1 MAGGYLGTSAA
12 GLPHI
17 STEILMDEYMFG
29 RRRQRRNR
37 TTFTAQ
43 QLSELETL
51 FQRTHYPDVFL
62 REEVACR
69 ISLSEARVQV
79 WFQNRRAKWRKQTRM
94 QFMQDAW
101 RLRYL
106 GISPPSWLT
115 RSSSTSSNAC
125 TTTPPSPSSPSS
137 GPSSPLPGHIN
148 DARGDEDL
156 NHTNKSTENSAR
168 TSPPSPPP
176 VTPLSEPSVPSQ
188 DVPAVQQLSSPTP
201 GSQLSHSDRLAM
213 ANSLNAA
220 AVAATLRWTQ
230 QYPTSPHSTHP
241 SPSLL
246 PSPTQSKSS
255 QFSPTT
261 SFLQSSAQT
270 PSAPIYSPSLSFP
283 TTPSSLSSASPLL
296 THHSS
301 LLHPHT
307 NFPHVGCLGPGICPC
322 LHPGHLADPRLL
334 PPAMTGAMPTGGSQ
348 LLTTP
353 HRPYLSHVFQE
364 LQNVSSVALPIIPP
378 ASEAALSSAKTSVS
392 PEPKALQ
399 NFNARKESSR
409 DSKSSHDE
417 SSAEKVAIGSDK
429 ETKKF
434 RQLDYKF
441 SSVQKEEEDADD
453 PQINVENETKDDLTP
468 ADLSIKSSEKE

>member
-1 MAGGYLGTSAA
+1 
-12 GLPHI
+12 
-17 STEILMDEYMFG
+17 
-29 RRRQRRNR
+29 
-37 TTFTAQ
+37 
-43 QLSELETL
+43 
-51 FQRTHYPDVFL
+51 
-62 REEVACR
+62 
-69 ISLSEARVQV
+69 
-79 WFQNRRAKWRKQTRM
+79 M

-213 ANSLNAA
+213 AN
-220 AVAATLRWTQ
+220 
-230 QYPTSPHSTHP
+230 
-241 SPSLL
+241 
-246 PSPTQSKSS
+246 
-255 QFSPTT
+255 
-261 SFLQSSAQT
+261 
-270 PSAPIYSPSLSFP
+270 SLSFP